1 MNLKMVFGSAA
12 AVALVGLGVLA
23 GSVAGTGSAGA
34 QTASATPTVTAQT
47 TPSTPGTTTPPVDGL
62 RGMKGRGHGG
72 FAIGHL
78 GQGATAE
85 NATRQITN
93 TTEIIALVKSDL
105 AYATGKMDTANVQ
118 KWIDGADELLK
129 SAQSAN
135 SSSQYGQAIAYAEA
149 ARQLALTAD
158 QQMAQELG
166 ASTLPSYNQLPLR
179 RGMHDTAGTTT
190 VTQAQASWVL
200 ANSYNRLVA
209 EATQVSSAS
218 NASTA
223 TPYLTDAQN
232 AYRAAYSAYQAG
244 NYTDAVESARLA
256 EKLAHVADAIA
267 RASSAPANADTP
279 VTVPAPNF

>member
-1 MNLKMVFGSAA
+1 MKLKMVLGSAA
-12 AVALVGLGVLA
+12 AVALMGVGVLA
-23 GSVAGTGSAGA
+23 GSIAGTSNAAA
-34 QTASATPTVTAQT
+34 QTPATTPTVTAQV
-47 TPSTPGTTTPPVDGL
+47 TPSTPGANTPPVDGL

-72 FAIGHL
+72 FDGGHL
-78 GQGATAE
+78 GQGATAD
-85 NATRQITN
+85 NATRQITS

-118 KWIDGADELLK
+118 KWINGADELLK

-135 SSSQYGQAIAYAEA
+135 SSSQFGQAVAYAEA

-166 ASTLPSYNQLPLR
+166 ASTLPSYSQMPQR
-179 RGMHDTAGTTT
+179 RGMHDVTGTST

-200 ANSYNRLVA
+200 ANTYNRLVA
-209 EATQVSSAS
+209 EATRVSGAS
-218 NASTA
+218 NAATA

-232 AYRAAYSAYQAG
+232 AYRAAHSAYQAG
-244 NYTDAVESARLA
+244 NYSDAVASAKLA
-256 EKLAHVADAIA
+256 EKLAHVADAIV
-267 RASSAPANADTP
+267 RASTAPANADTP